1 MKRNGMIKS
10 IFALLMVCML
20 AGCGNASSDN
30 QEMTLDNTSAS
41 SVSVEEVAQEES
53 SVENLLDEDTE
64 VFVANSDDV
73 EESES
78 VTIESW
84 LNNEL
89 TTNAIVYDKDG
100 VLIQLEGWHVDEEGN
115 AIATLSIQNDNPEN
129 KRFSITNNNND
140 ASNHVVMSFNG
151 ISIGGVSYTIAHRV
165 EGEHKDDREI
175 ISGEKRTMELK
186 IRNDNLDSFFIST
199 KTDITTQ
206 PLQWYDLRLNVK
218 LGSDG
223 KDEVIESI
231 FYTKDYNESV
241 FTDNVYYG
249 NKIGS
254 AVLDGEEVDV
264 YCREETDAIYLTLLV
279 DSDNG
284 VSVDGVNLFVKDEYL
299 ENESVVGIKQLRK
312 NYAKAMKIKT
322 IDEIRRDHEIGN
334 DEPIYLLINK
344 KTVLCELTGY
354 AQSGSEDIGRS
365 YSEDEAKKMFTN
377 YLIEVLVEPNFDVTV
392 SYKDGYYF
400 FEGYHQGGGTAGTG
414 KMDAITGLGTSFVF
428 GEEVDVDYRK
438 YE

>member
-53 SVENLLDEDTE
+53 SVGNPLDEDTE

-73 EESES
+73 EVSES
-78 VTIESW
+78 VKIESW
-84 LNNEL
+84 LNNGL

-140 ASNHVVMSFNG
+140 ASNRVVMSFNG

-175 ISGEKRTMELK
+175 ISGEKRTMELE

-206 PLQWYDLRLNVK
+206 P
-218 LGSDG
+218 
-223 KDEVIESI
+223 
-231 FYTKDYNESV
+231 
-241 FTDNVYYG
+241 
-249 NKIGS
+249 
-254 AVLDGEEVDV
+254 
-264 YCREETDAIYLTLLV
+264 
-279 DSDNG
+279 
-284 VSVDGVNLFVKDEYL
+284 
-299 ENESVVGIKQLRK
+299 
-312 NYAKAMKIKT
+312 
-322 IDEIRRDHEIGN
+322 
-334 DEPIYLLINK
+334 
-344 KTVLCELTGY
+344 
-354 AQSGSEDIGRS
+354 
-365 YSEDEAKKMFTN
+365 
-377 YLIEVLVEPNFDVTV
+377 
-392 SYKDGYYF
+392 
-400 FEGYHQGGGTAGTG
+400 
-414 KMDAITGLGTSFVF
+414 
-428 GEEVDVDYRK
+428 
-438 YE
+438 